1 MGMWAGLTHQLA
13 SWKGHTDDVHVL
25 AAGGMG
31 KFPLGLCCLLHWWV
45 PRAYGAYQC

>member
-1 MGMWAGLTHQLA
+1 MGLWAGLMHQLA

-31 KFPLGLCCLLHWWV
+31 KFHLGLCCLLHWWV
-45 PRAYGAYQC
+45 LRACGAYQC